1 MKVITIDSD
10 AYKTLVRKIDK
21 VYNFIKEQGEN
32 TIPPPPDPATL
43 WVSNEEAAELLGVSK
58 RTMQRLR
65 SRGETTY
72 SICGGKVRY
81 TLSEV
86 WRLMSGRVV
95 ASKYKQ
101 EADLLRA
108 HQERRAKKVN
118 NKSNI

>member
-10 AYKTLVRKIDK
+10 AYKALVRKIDR
-21 VYNFIKEQGEN
+21 VYNYIREQADN
-32 TIPPPPDPATL
+32 IAPPPPDPETL
-43 WVSNEEAAELLGVSK
+43 WMSNEEAADLLGVSK

-65 SRGETTY
+65 SRGEATY

-81 TLSEV
+81 TLAEV
-86 WRLMSGRVV
+86 WRLMPGRVI

-108 HQERRAKKVN
+108 HQERRAKKA
-118 NKSNI
+118 NK